1 MNLSDPSTISILSLA
16 VALLAV
22 IVGPFVSWK
31 IAKKQIESSSRT
43 ARQQMLGPMRK
54 AWINELRE
62 LISEVASSCLYYWQA
77 GFEDRSETEYKR
89 ITDIEHK
96 IQLMINPREQAHQLL
111 VSQIRAMIE
120 SLSQGKDGDKAFF
133 ASYETVMKT
142 GKDVLKKE
150 WNVVKET

>member
-1 MNLSDPSTISILSLA
+1 MNVTDPTTISVLSLA

-31 IAKKQIESSSRT
+31 IANKQIELSSRT
-43 ARQQMLGPMRK
+43 SRQQMLGPMRQ

-96 IQLMINPREQAHQLL
+96 IQLMINPGEEEHKLL

-120 SLSQGKDGDKAFF
+120 SLSKGKDGDKTFIE
-133 ASYETVMKT
+133 SYETVMKT